1 MDPYFL
7 IEDHLHNVYRTP
19 TQQDAGKQ
27 PKWNHLL
34 EVPIESL
41 DDTLRIA
48 VYDEDII
55 NDTLVGEENY
65 KASVILGKNLP
76 GTSQNF
82 PIKFKSKKAGEITLC
97 CTLSYVVQTNTDGS
111 LKIQLEEN
119 NSKALGQG

>member
-1 MDPYFL
+1 M
-7 IEDHLHNVYRTP
+7 
-19 TQQDAGKQ
+19 
-27 PKWNHLL
+27 L

-76 GTSQNF
+76 GTSQNL

-97 CTLSYVVQTNTDGS
+97 CTLSYVVQTNSDGS
-111 LKIQLEEN
+111 IKVQLEEN
-119 NSKALGQG
+119 NSKAVGQG